1 MYVCVCNAVTDREIV
16 ERVHAGADTIE
27 AIRFELGVAT
37 CCGQCSD
44 CAQAVIDDALRARS
58 AGHAAAEPVSMVAV
72 EVHRARVLI
81 A

>member
-16 ERVHAGADTIE
+16 ERVRAGADSLE

-37 CCGQCSD
+37 CCGQCAD
-44 CAQAVIDDALRARS
+44 CARAVVEEALRERTARS
-58 AGHAAAEPVSMVAV
+58 DAPEATSPGAV
-72 EVHRARVLI
+72 EARRPRVLI